1 MIFYDILLLNLDD
14 YKMFREAAFFELE
27 NLMRSEI
34 KIDSKREALD
44 IMYQPHENEIYGDDD
59 DNYFLYLDDKS
70 GYLFPITLVGSTTNS
85 NNNSS
90 SNLNLQCEKL
100 NASIIN
106 NLNGSDTNNIHN
118 KDKID
123 NINIDS
129 KSNNINNDI
138 NNYNLNSNKKN
149 KIHESIDL
157 FGKIIPPKGQDIFK
171 RKTSAAAVVLNIQGF
186 DQISKSEVK
195 KRDDDKIKEK
205 EKDLSYQDQLRVH
218 PLATICGQ
226 KQAEE
231 EKEEERRRINQRI
244 NRLLFSFLI
253 C

>member
-44 IMYQPHENEIYGDDD
+44 IMYQPHENEIYGDYD
-59 DNYFLYLDDKS
+59 DNFFLYFDDKS

-218 PLATICGQ
+218 PLATICG
-226 KQAEE
+226 
-231 EKEEERRRINQRI
+231 
-244 NRLLFSFLI
+244 
-253 C
+253 

>member
-59 DNYFLYLDDKS
+59 DNFFLYFDDKS

-218 PLATICGQ
+218 PLATICG
-226 KQAEE
+226 
-231 EKEEERRRINQRI
+231 
-244 NRLLFSFLI
+244 
-253 C
+253 

>member
-44 IMYQPHENEIYGDDD
+44 IMYQPHENEIYGADD
-59 DNYFLYLDDKS
+59 DNFFLYFDDKS
-70 GYLFPITLVGSTTNS
+70 GYLFPITLVCSTTNS

-100 NASIIN
+100 NASIMN
-106 NLNGSDTNNIHN
+106 NLNGINTNSIHN
-118 KDKID
+118 KNKIN
-123 NINIDS
+123 NINIDNNNNN
-129 KSNNINNDI
+129 NNINNNI

-149 KIHESIDL
+149 NIHESIDL
-157 FGKIIPPKGQDIFK
+157 FGKIIPPKGQDLFK
-171 RKTSAAAVVLNIQGF
+171 RKTCATNVVLNIQGF

-218 PLATICGQ
+218 PLATICG
-226 KQAEE
+226 
-231 EKEEERRRINQRI
+231 
-244 NRLLFSFLI
+244 
-253 C
+253 